1 MIIDQSSPKAEDWI
15 NLGHVQLV
23 CGEVQ
28 EAVRSYQKA
37 QSFFKSHNELIS
49 TFMKD
54 KDDLVRL
61 GMSEEEL
68 AIVLD
73 LLL

>member
-1 MIIDQSSPKAEDWI
+1 MNA
-15 NLGHVQLV
+15 GHVYLLSNHI
-23 CGEVQ
+23 Q
-28 EAVRSYQKA
+28 EALNHYQKA
-37 QSFFKSHNELIS
+37 QSFFKSHGELIE

-54 KDDLVRL
+54 KEDLLRL
-61 GMSEEEL
+61 GMSEEDL